1 MLSLSLSLPLE
12 APKTTFGL
20 ITSTGNK
27 DQRRL
32 DNFAEA
38 SDICVKVADKT
49 SQDIVNTCL
58 SPGSLLSV
66 ATANIEPLEGDKLLF
81 NQELVFKGDVT
92 VDSSF
97 IIELR
102 ACVLVFARLLRVT
115 VLLKLYKPIRFKV
128 DVRSSRMKGLDY

>member
-81 NQELVFKGDVT
+81 KQELVFKGDVT

-102 ACVLVFARLLRVT
+102 ACVCQIVESGSATETLQANT
-115 VLLKLYKPIRFKV
+115 VQGGCEELKDERT
-128 DVRSSRMKGLDY
+128 

>member
-38 SDICVKVADKT
+38 SDTCVKVAEKT

-66 ATANIEPLEGDKLLF
+66 ATANIEPLEGDKSYF
-81 NQELVFKGDVT
+81 
-92 VDSSF
+92 SSKS
-97 IIELR
+97 LY
-102 ACVLVFARLLRVT
+102 LRVMLQWT
-115 VLLKLYKPIRFKV
+115 QAL
-128 DVRSSRMKGLDY
+128 